1 MPVPDELRSGTCVFG
16 KDGRNI
22 QLFFSR
28 IHERLDDHIQKGY
41 HMLRSIGK
49 RVLQTVIVLFCVSLM
64 IFVLLRIIP
73 GDAITTMMGEHANAD
88 TIARL
93 TKEMNLDKPFY
104 VQFITYLKDI
114 CTGNFGT
121 SYTLNKPVTE
131 LLAAAF
137 PNTVKLAVMAAV
149 IAWVIGMV
157 CGIIAAVKKDGI
169 LDRLFMGFSLLGVSV
184 PVFMVAMVLQYF
196 IAYKLH
202 WVDISGVKSWTGFIL
217 PAIALGWNS
226 AGSIARLTRS
236 TLVEV
241 LQEDYIDTAKAK
253 GFGRGGVIILHGLRN
268 AMLPVITM
276 MALQISSLLSGA
288 VISETIFSIN
298 GIGRL
303 AVDAISR
310 RDIPLLQ
317 GTVLFTTVIVIVGNL
332 IADCLYTVLD
342 PRIRKGA

>member
-1 MPVPDELRSGTCVFG
+1 ML
-16 KDGRNI
+16 KNIGR
-22 QLFFSR
+22 
-28 IHERLDDHIQKGY
+28 
-41 HMLRSIGK
+41 
-49 RVLQTVIVLFCVSLM
+49 RVLQTLIVLFCVSLA
-64 IFVLLRIIP
+64 IFVLLHIVP
-73 GDAITTMMGEHANAD
+73 GDAISTMMGEHAKAE
-88 TIARL
+88 TIERL

-104 VQFITYLKDI
+104 IQFLYYIKDI

-121 SYTLNKPVTE
+121 SYKLNKPVTE
-131 LLAAAF
+131 LLAVAF
-137 PNTVKLAVMAAV
+137 PNTVILAVMAAV
-149 IAWVIGMV
+149 FAWVLGIV

-169 LDRLFMGFSLLGVSV
+169 LDRLFMGFSLLGVSI
-184 PVFMVAMVLQYF
+184 PVFMVAMLLQYF
-196 IAYKLH
+196 SAYKLK
-202 WVDISGVKSWTGFIL
+202 WVDISGVKNWTGFIL

-253 GFGRGGVIILHGLRN
+253 GLGRAAVILLHALRN

-276 MALQISSLLSGA
+276 MAIQISSLLSGA
-288 VISETIFSIN
+288 VITETIFSIN

-303 AVDAISR
+303 AVDAISS

-317 GTVLFTTVIVIVGNL
+317 GTVLFTTVLVILGNL
-332 IADCLYTVLD
+332 IADCLYSVLD

>member
-1 MPVPDELRSGTCVFG
+1 ML
-16 KDGRNI
+16 KNIGR
-22 QLFFSR
+22 
-28 IHERLDDHIQKGY
+28 
-41 HMLRSIGK
+41 
-49 RVLQTVIVLFCVSLM
+49 RVLQTLIVLFCVSLA
-64 IFVLLRIIP
+64 IFVLLHIVP
-73 GDAITTMMGEHANAD
+73 GDAISTMMGEHAKAE
-88 TIARL
+88 TIERL

-104 VQFITYLKDI
+104 IQFLYYIKDI

-121 SYTLNKPVTE
+121 SYKLNKPVTE
-131 LLAAAF
+131 LLAVAF
-137 PNTVKLAVMAAV
+137 PNTVILAVMAAV
-149 IAWVIGMV
+149 FAWVLGIV

-169 LDRLFMGFSLLGVSV
+169 LDRLFMGFSLLGVSI
-184 PVFMVAMVLQYF
+184 PVFMVAMLLQYF
-196 IAYKLH
+196 IAYKLK
-202 WVDISGVKSWTGFIL
+202 WVDISGVKNWTGFIL

-253 GFGRGGVIILHGLRN
+253 GLGRAAVILLHALRN

-276 MALQISSLLSGA
+276 MAIQISSLLSGA
-288 VISETIFSIN
+288 VITETIFSIN

-303 AVDAISR
+303 AVDAISS

-317 GTVLFTTVIVIVGNL
+317 GTVLFTTVLVILGNL
-332 IADCLYTVLD
+332 IADSLYSVLD